1 MHNALYD
8 TSKYQYGLIES
19 ISISDNLDRFFEIAD
34 KGNWLCA
41 IEQLKQ
47 EAYTDCVD
55 LLDKYYNKI
64 IYPLPI
70 LEDSVKHEY
79 TSIEKRQFNEQMCW
93 TRLSVFIASIAVLL
107 TALFEGFKTD
117 TSIDEKQLKRLEQ
130 AIMNHNTLIP
140 DTIPFKSSDTLKI
153 DEALQKK

>member
-19 ISISDNLDRFFEIAD
+19 INISDNLDRFFEIAD

-55 LLDKYYNKI
+55 LLANNHKD
-64 IYPLPI
+64 IY
-70 LEDSVKHEY
+70 KMK
-79 TSIEKRQFNEQMCW
+79 TSSK
-93 TRLSVFIASIAVLL
+93 
-107 TALFEGFKTD
+107 
-117 TSIDEKQLKRLEQ
+117 
-130 AIMNHNTLIP
+130 
-140 DTIPFKSSDTLKI
+140 
-153 DEALQKK
+153 